1 MIGFSFLMPPELPCA
16 VELERPPEMDPC
28 DMAGATRWSE
38 TARRVD
44 FTHACGTCLKYNADE

>member
-16 VELERPPEMDPC
+16 VELERPPC
-28 DMAGATRWSE
+28 DMAGATHWSE

-44 FTHACGTCLKYNADE
+44 FTHACGTCLKYNAEQ